1 MARSDILPSH
11 VDPSLAAVNDG
22 FLSIGALGY
31 TICYVLMTRQS
42 IRDRTYAMPLF
53 VLAFNFAWEMV
64 FALFVA
70 IEAREKAMFT
80 IWMIIDL
87 GLVYALVKY
96 GANEWKHAPAVA
108 RNIGK
113 IFVAMLAW
121 WCVALYAVSAW
132 WLNPANP
139 VSPKDGKSYKGVA
152 GVDSDELGYWTALVA
167 QVVLSVMSL
176 AQIVVRGDRRGSSYS
191 IWLSRFAG
199 SVSGLNLNYI
209 YCWWVW
215 PEAHGYVANPIAI
228 VMMVTWVI
236 ADLAYLVILY
246 NVGESLPLN
255 KSKARSGDIDKLQ

>member
-1 MARSDILPSH
+1 MVRSDILPPY
-11 VDPSLAAVNDG
+11 VDPSLAVVNDV

-31 TICYVLMTRQS
+31 TICYILMIRQS

-53 VLAFNFAWEMV
+53 SLAFNFAWEMV

-70 IEAREKAMFT
+70 VETREKAMFT

-96 GANEWKHAPAVA
+96 GANEWKHAPTVG

-113 IFVAMLAW
+113 IFAAMLVW
-121 WCVALYAVSAW
+121 WCVALYAVSVW

-139 VSPKDGKSYKGVA
+139 VSPKEGKSYKGVA
-152 GVDSDELGYWTALVA
+152 GVDADELGYWTALVA

-176 AQIVVRGDRRGSSYS
+176 AQIVVRGDGRGSSYG

-199 SVSGLNLNYI
+199 SVSGLNLNYT
-209 YCWWVW
+209 YTWWVW
-215 PEAHGYVANPIAI
+215 PEAHGYVANPIAV
-228 VMMVTWVI
+228 VMMVTWVL
-236 ADLAYLVILY
+236 ADMMYFVVLY
-246 NVGESLPLN
+246 NVGESLPS
-255 KSKARSGDIDKLQ
+255 KKPKARSGGVDKLQ